1 MDGRQVKYSLVALL
15 ATLGGT
21 TVSAATLL
29 HAGRVIDAVGDTPLV
44 ERTIVVDGERI
55 VAIEAGYRKPVANDR
70 VIDLRKATVMPGFM
84 DMHVHL
90 TSQQSRTSELERF
103 KKDGTDVAIDGVVYA
118 QRTLQ
123 AGFTTVRDLGDSFLA
138 SLALRDA
145 INAGKVPGPRIFAAG
160 KAIATTGGHAD
171 PTNGW
176 ADFLL
181 SLIHI

>member
-1 MDGRQVKYSLVALL
+1 M
-15 ATLGGT
+15 
-21 TVSAATLL
+21 
-29 HAGRVIDAVGDTPLV
+29 
-44 ERTIVVDGERI
+44 
-55 VAIEAGYRKPVANDR
+55 
-70 VIDLRKATVMPGFM
+70 
-84 DMHVHL
+84 

-160 KAIATTGGHAD
+160 SCANKSRMALKI
-171 PTNGW
+171 PV
-176 ADFLL
+176 
-181 SLIHI
+181 